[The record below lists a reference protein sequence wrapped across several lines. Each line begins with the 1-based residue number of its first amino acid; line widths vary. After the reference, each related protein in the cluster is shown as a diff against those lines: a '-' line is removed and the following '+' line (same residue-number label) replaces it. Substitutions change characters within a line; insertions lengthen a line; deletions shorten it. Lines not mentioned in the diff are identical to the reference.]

1 MKRVMRHPVL
11 MYLQVD
17 LREEVEEE
25 VVEEVDV
32 DPQALQA
39 LCRKRRRSAVF
50 VVAFTLNTY
59 ARKLVARWSL

>member
-1 MKRVMRHPVL
+1 

-17 LREEVEEE
+17 LREE

-39 LCRKRRRSAVF
+39 LCRKRRRSVVF
-50 VVAFTLNTY
+50 VVAFILNTY
-59 ARKLVARWSL
+59 ARKLVARWSP